1 MDAAVLVSPRVY
13 GSDHRYSFVGAANH
27 PDRYGV
33 ADPLFDRYMIFTVCD
48 VVHAVVVF
56 GAMKITVDLEKCIAS
71 GSCVVA
77 DPAVFDQRE
86 DDGLVVLL
94 TDSPD
99 PSHAASV
106 RSASAACPARA
117 ILVED

>member
-1 MDAAVLVSPRVY
+1 
-13 GSDHRYSFVGAANH
+13 
-27 PDRYGV
+27 
-33 ADPLFDRYMIFTVCD
+33 
-48 VVHAVVVF
+48 
-56 GAMKITVDLEKCIAS
+56 
-71 GSCVVA
+71 VA

-117 ILVED
+117 ILVEE